1 MRAYMAVLVG
11 MLCLLAVSGCSNSKP
26 PPVGRWEGVYESPD
40 EMVVVRLEITPKGD
54 IYLSAP
60 NALDIMSAPAD
71 QRPGMRAHLTDELVE
86 GWGTVVPRT
95 MEFDGRVFRKPGGI
109 APQMEWN
116 PESRQMTVVLYFGMH
131 NALRV
136 PLRAVSDF
144 SQDPWAA

>member
-1 MRAYMAVLVG
+1 MRAYLAALVSV
-11 MLCLLAVSGCSNSKP
+11 LCLAACSNTKV
-26 PPVGRWEGVYESPD
+26 PPVGRWEGVYEAPD

-60 NALDIMSAPAD
+60 NALDIEATPAD
-71 QRPGMRAHLTDELVE
+71 QRPVMRAHLTDELVQS
-86 GWGTVVPRT
+86 WSAVTPRPLD
-95 MEFDGRVFRKPGGI
+95 FDGRVFRKPGGV

-116 PESRQMTVVLYFGMH
+116 PQSKQMTVVLYFGMH
-131 NALRV
+131 AALRV

>member
-1 MRAYMAVLVG
+1 MRAYMAVIISA
-11 MLCLLAVSGCSNSKP
+11 LCLVAVSACSNAKP
-26 PPVGRWEGVYESPD
+26 PPVGRWEGVYEAPD

-60 NALDIMSAPAD
+60 NALDVLATPAD
-71 QRPGMRAHLTDELVE
+71 QRPAMRAHLTDELVQ
-86 GWGTVVPRT
+86 GWSAVTPRPLD
-95 MEFDGRVFRKPGGI
+95 FDGRMFRKPGGV

-116 PESRQMTVVLYFGMH
+116 PQSKQMTVVLYFGMH
-131 NALRV
+131 AALRV